1 MVNFKKLK
9 KPSLGKDGVSH
20 KRKMSQI
27 WSLLLSKKFTIIIFL
42 CFSDDKFGIIIDVE
56 IMQVTKTSGD

>member
-27 WSLLLSKKFTIIIFL
+27 LSKKFTIIIFL